1 MRRSI
6 ERVEAQIWQSREAI
20 LESREMLERLRR
32 GHFCY
37 AWHGTRGLP
46 SLPMARLW
54 RSSQP
59 QRPVSIDCAADLTP
73 GSKSRARPVTWPPR
87 VAAKRHGVD
96 IVYSSSDRT
105 MPREPLLGKPMLI
118 SSRPRALRLAA
129 AVGRVAVPG
138 TMMGCLG
145 RPSGGHFR
153 FCPRRRSAK
162 SLSRLNGDV
171 AEWL

>member
-1 MRRSI
+1 LQSQPERIEDLRIPAVKGLPDDIYHMLHHSFVEIADMRRSI

-46 SLPMARLW
+46 GLRMARLW

-73 GSKSRARPVTWPPR
+73 GSKSRARPVMWPPR

-105 MPREPLLGKPMLI
+105 MAREP
-118 SSRPRALRLAA
+118 
-129 AVGRVAVPG
+129 
-138 TMMGCLG
+138 
-145 RPSGGHFR
+145 
-153 FCPRRRSAK
+153 
-162 SLSRLNGDV
+162 
-171 AEWL
+171 